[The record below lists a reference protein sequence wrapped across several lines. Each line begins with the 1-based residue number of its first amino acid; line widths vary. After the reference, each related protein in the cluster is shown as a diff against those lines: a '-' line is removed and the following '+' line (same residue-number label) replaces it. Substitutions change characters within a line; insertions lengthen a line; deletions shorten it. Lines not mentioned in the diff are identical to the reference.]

1 MLRHGWVAATML
13 RMLAGL
19 LFTYSL
25 VAVVF
30 SVNALR
36 SNPNPRSRFPALWLP
51 AMLISEVSPVV
62 LVFRLIVGGLAW
74 WGGLWD
80 QPVGR
85 IGLGVLAVSIGLL
98 SVIAVRDWWAT
109 RVIERQ
115 VPEPYRLTGSW
126 LDRFRRD
133 HESLPPGVK
142 LISEVE
148 YAEGLTVDVFAPD
161 DASVARPCVV
171 YVHGG
176 GWTGGAPHSQGV
188 PLFHHLAQRGWV
200 VCAIRY
206 PLAPAAS
213 FLDQAIAVRRSIVWA
228 RAEGREFGIDPGRI
242 ALVGGSAGAH
252 LASVA
257 GLVDDPRLRRGFDEA
272 DASVAAI
279 VSLYGIFD
287 FVNRNLTRPDWRV
300 IPVAVMKAT
309 PAEEPELYR
318 LASPIDH
325 VRQEMPPML
334 VVHGSIDSLVPP
346 QESRAFVEAAER
358 VGGRVEYFEVPGA
371 QHAFDAVNSPRT
383 RAVVGVVTRFLE
395 VTVGSPT
402 PDLRG

>member
-1 MLRHGWVAATML
+1 ML

-19 LFTYSL
+19 LFTYAL

-51 AMLISEVSPVV
+51 AMLISEASPVV
-62 LVFRLIVGGLAW
+62 LAVRVAIGGVAW
-74 WGGLWD
+74 WGGLWE

-85 IGLGVLAVSIGLL
+85 IGLVMLAVSIGLL
-98 SVIAVRDWWAT
+98 TAIVARDWWAA
-109 RVIERQ
+109 RVIVRQ
-115 VPEPYRLTGSW
+115 VPESYRLAGSW

-133 HESLPPGVK
+133 HESLPSGVK
-142 LISEVE
+142 FISSVE
-148 YAEGLTVDVFAPD
+148 YAEGLTADVFVPD
-161 DASVARPCVV
+161 DAGVARPCVV

-213 FLDQAIAVRRSIVWA
+213 FLDQAVAVRRAIVWA
-228 RAEGREFGIDPGRI
+228 RSAGREFGIDPGRI
-242 ALVGGSAGAH
+242 ALVGGSAGGH

-257 GLVDDPRLRRGFDEA
+257 GLVDDPALQSGFEEA
-272 DASVAAI
+272 DGSVGAI

-287 FVNRNLTRPDWRV
+287 FVNRNQTRPDWRV

-309 PAEEPELYR
+309 PAEAPELYR

-325 VRQEMPPML
+325 VRPEMPPML

-346 QESRAFVEAAER
+346 QESRAFVEAAQQS
-358 VGGRVEYFEVPGA
+358 GGRVEYLEVPGA

-395 VTVGSPT
+395 TTLGPT
-402 PDLRG
+402 SSD

>member
-1 MLRHGWVAATML
+1 MV

-19 LFTYSL
+19 LFTYAL
-25 VAVVF
+25 IAVVF
-30 SVNALR
+30 SINALR
-36 SNPNPRSRFPALWLP
+36 SNPNPRAKFPALWLP
-51 AMLISEVSPVV
+51 AMLISEASPVV
-62 LVFRLIVGGLAW
+62 LVFRLVVAGLAW
-74 WGGLWD
+74 WGGLGE

-85 IGLGVLAVSIGLL
+85 IGLGLLAVSIGLL
-98 SVIAVRDWWAT
+98 AVIVVRDWWAT
-109 RVIERQ
+109 RVIVGE
-115 VPEPYRLTGSW
+115 VPEQYRLAGSW

-133 HESLPPGVK
+133 HESVPSGVK
-142 LISEVE
+142 LISGVE
-148 YAEGLTVDVFAPD
+148 YAEGLTADLFVPD
-161 DASVARPCVV
+161 DAVTARPSVV

-213 FLDQAIAVRRSIVWA
+213 FLDQVVAIRRAIVWA
-228 RAEGREFGIDPGRI
+228 RSAGRDYGIDPGRI
-242 ALVGGSAGAH
+242 ALVGGSAGGH

-257 GLVDDPRLRRGFDEA
+257 GLVDDLALQPEFENSDG
-272 DASVAAI
+272 SVGAI

-287 FVNRNLTRPDWRV
+287 FVNRNQTRPDWRV
-300 IPVAVMKAT
+300 IPVALMKGT
-309 PAEEPELYR
+309 PAQKPELYR

-325 VRQEMPPML
+325 VRPEMPPML

-346 QESRAFVEAAER
+346 QESRAFVDAAEHA
-358 VGGRVEYFEVPGA
+358 GGRVEYLEVPGA

-395 VTVGSPT
+395 TTLGP
-402 PDLRG
+402 PDPR

>member
-1 MLRHGWVAATML
+1 
-13 RMLAGL
+13 
-19 LFTYSL
+19 F
-25 VAVVF
+25 
-30 SVNALR
+30 
-36 SNPNPRSRFPALWLP
+36 
-51 AMLISEVSPVV
+51 E
-62 LVFRLIVGGLAW
+62 
-74 WGGLWD
+74 
-80 QPVGR
+80 
-85 IGLGVLAVSIGLL
+85 
-98 SVIAVRDWWAT
+98 
-109 RVIERQ
+109 
-115 VPEPYRLTGSW
+115 
-126 LDRFRRD
+126 
-133 HESLPPGVK
+133 
-142 LISEVE
+142 
-148 YAEGLTVDVFAPD
+148 
-161 DASVARPCVV
+161 
-171 YVHGG
+171 
-176 GWTGGAPHSQGV
+176 
-188 PLFHHLAQRGWV
+188 
-200 VCAIRY
+200 
-206 PLAPAAS
+206 
-213 FLDQAIAVRRSIVWA
+213 
-228 RAEGREFGIDPGRI
+228 
-242 ALVGGSAGAH
+242 
-252 LASVA
+252 
-257 GLVDDPRLRRGFDEA
+257 EA

-383 RAVVGVVTRFLE
+383 RAVVGVVTRLLE

>member
-1 MLRHGWVAATML
+1 ML

-19 LFTYSL
+19 LFTYGL

-51 AMLISEVSPVV
+51 AMLVSEASPVV
-62 LVFRLIVGGLAW
+62 LVFRLLVAGLAW
-74 WGGLWD
+74 WRGFWE

-85 IGLGVLAVSIGLL
+85 IGLGMLAVSIGLL
-98 SVIAVRDWWAT
+98 IAIVVRDWWAT
-109 RVIERQ
+109 RVIVRQ
-115 VPEPYRLTGSW
+115 VPETYRLAGSW

-142 LISEVE
+142 FISGVE
-148 YAEGLTVDVFAPD
+148 YAEGLTVDLFVPD
-161 DASVARPCVV
+161 SADTARPCVV

-206 PLAPAAS
+206 PLAPVAS
-213 FLDQAIAVRRSIVWA
+213 FLDQAVAVRQAIVWA
-228 RAEGREFGIDPGRI
+228 RSSGRKFGIDPGRI
-242 ALVGGSAGAH
+242 ALVGGSAGGH

-257 GLVDDPRLRRGFDEA
+257 GLVADPVLQPGFEEA
-272 DASVAAI
+272 DGSVAAI

-287 FVNRNLTRPDWRV
+287 FVNRNQTRPDWRV
-300 IPVAVMKAT
+300 IPVAVMKGT
-309 PAEEPELYR
+309 PEQKPELYR

-325 VRQEMPPML
+325 VRPEMPPML

-346 QESRAFVEAAER
+346 QESRAFVEAAKQA
-358 VGGRVEYFEVPGA
+358 GSRVEYLEVRGA

-383 RAVVGVVTRFLE
+383 RAVVGAVTRFLE
-395 VTVGSPT
+395 TT
-402 PDLRG
+402 LRSS

>member
-1 MLRHGWVAATML
+1 ML

-19 LFTYSL
+19 LFTYGL

-36 SNPNPRSRFPALWLP
+36 SNPNPRSKFPALWLP
-51 AMLISEVSPVV
+51 AMLISEASPVV
-62 LVFRLIVGGLAW
+62 LVFRLLVAGLAW
-74 WGGLWD
+74 WGGLGD

-85 IGLGVLAVSIGLL
+85 IGLGMLAVSIGLL
-98 SVIAVRDWWAT
+98 TAIVVRDWWAT
-109 RVIERQ
+109 RVIVRQ
-115 VPEPYRLTGSW
+115 VPDQYRLAGSW
-126 LDRFRRD
+126 LDRFRRN
-133 HESLPPGVK
+133 HESLPSGVR
-142 LISEVE
+142 LISGVE
-148 YAEGLTVDVFAPD
+148 YAEGLTVDVFGPD
-161 DASVARPCVV
+161 HEGGVRPCVV

-206 PLAPAAS
+206 PLAPGAS
-213 FLDQAIAVRRSIVWA
+213 FLDQAVAVRRAIVWA
-228 RAEGREFGIDPGRI
+228 RSSGLELGIDPRRI
-242 ALVGGSAGAH
+242 ALVGGSAGGH

-257 GLVDDPRLRRGFDEA
+257 GLVDGPALQPGFEEA
-272 DASVAAI
+272 DGSVGAI

-287 FVNRNLTRPDWRV
+287 FVNRNQTRPDWRV

-325 VRQEMPPML
+325 VRPEMPPML

-346 QESRAFVEAAER
+346 QESRAFVEAAEQA
-358 VGGRVEYFEVPGA
+358 GGRVEYLEVPGA

-383 RAVVGVVTRFLE
+383 RAVVGAVTRFLE
-395 VTVGSPT
+395 TT
-402 PDLRG
+402 LRSS